1 MTVPEAKQRKPN
13 PNKPKPPPGGYFR
26 RGISGGERKRVSI
39 GHELLI
45 NPAILMLDEP
55 TSGLDSTTA
64 LHLLQLL
71 QELAAGGRSI
81 ATTIHQPSSRL
92 YQKLVGFLHPLM
104 SLSLYVYSTY
114 NPSTPPL
121 NFTHTN
127 QPNHTKPNQTTPTES
142 TNQTDPPRTS

>member
-1 MTVPEAKQRKPN
+1 LGRWHDGGALRGAWHLHTPHHPRTPHITQPTPTPQPNQRR
-13 PNKPKPPPGGYFR
+13 PPTPGGYFR

-81 ATTIHQPSSRL
+81 AS
-92 YQKLVGFLHPLM
+92 
-104 SLSLYVYSTY
+104 
-114 NPSTPPL
+114 
-121 NFTHTN
+121 
-127 QPNHTKPNQTTPTES
+127 E
-142 TNQTDPPRTS
+142 